1 MKFQRLFSIADSA
14 LTRSRW
20 KALVCGVFV
29 LAVWGAKLWIISRF
43 AGATPVND
51 EWDDHAV
58 NLFVP
63 YMDSTLSI
71 GRLLE
76 PHNEHRILMTRLVAL
91 MVFAANGSWDPILEM
106 IVNAAI
112 HVAFGVC
119 IVAVLGGPLGR
130 AGFATLALTT
140 AVLLAVPNA
149 SENPVWGLETHFY
162 AVLLFGFIAIVLIC
176 RGSFSLVRGGA
187 GIVAATLSFLSLASG
202 ALVFLA
208 GAVVIAAKRCLGVES
223 GWRGWAVAAA
233 LLACFAIALMLTP
246 VIAAHEVYRAHTIRE
261 FAWAFEMVAAWPF
274 RAHMTAATIL
284 VNAPLAILA
293 LVTLRKPPAGG
304 SVAWVLLGLGLWNV
318 LQFAVLAFGR
328 AVGVD
333 STRYLDICAF
343 NLIVNFACAALM
355 ADGARKRLLVAAWLA
370 AVAAGWAV
378 QTARHVPPELEA
390 RRSLGLLQEQN
401 VRAFLTTGAFLPGA
415 SGADLSVPYPNPARL
430 ADILSDPKVR
440 RILPSPF
447 RDAVAGVSSA
457 GAASA
462 QPDRLRAIRD
472 GLLRAGPYLAIGG
485 ALLML
490 LLILRPLLGE
500 VAMRPEKLKER
511 VG

>member
-1 MKFQRLFSIADSA
+1 
-14 LTRSRW
+14 
-20 KALVCGVFV
+20 
-29 LAVWGAKLWIISRF
+29 
-43 AGATPVND
+43 
-51 EWDDHAV
+51 
-58 NLFVP
+58 
-63 YMDSTLSI
+63 
-71 GRLLE
+71 
-76 PHNEHRILMTRLVAL
+76 
-91 MVFAANGSWDPILEM
+91 
-106 IVNAAI
+106 
-112 HVAFGVC
+112 
-119 IVAVLGGPLGR
+119 
-130 AGFATLALTT
+130 
-140 AVLLAVPNA
+140 
-149 SENPVWGLETHFY
+149 
-162 AVLLFGFIAIVLIC
+162 
-176 RGSFSLVRGGA
+176 
-187 GIVAATLSFLSLASG
+187 
-202 ALVFLA
+202 
-208 GAVVIAAKRCLGVES
+208 
-223 GWRGWAVAAA
+223 
-233 LLACFAIALMLTP
+233 
-246 VIAAHEVYRAHTIRE
+246 
-261 FAWAFEMVAAWPF
+261 
-274 RAHMTAATIL
+274 
-284 VNAPLAILA
+284 
-293 LVTLRKPPAGG
+293 
-304 SVAWVLLGLGLWNV
+304 
-318 LQFAVLAFGR
+318 VLAFGR